1 MGNGKY
7 INDRLELFT
16 EFSKEKD
23 ILNLINMLEN
33 CFGLSCSKALKNK
46 KSYVVIISG
55 QSLKLF
61 HSIVFPYI
69 IPNMKQKIGIYT
81 DKYPYQNN
89 TFPLPSPVVSGA
101 LRVPWALGNN
111 KGKRLYSTNSGFKCL
126 KDSNDLVKEY
136 RFFF

>member
-7 INDRLELFT
+7 INNRLELFT

-69 IPNMKQKIGIYT
+69 IPNMKHKIGLYT
-81 DKYPYQNN
+81 DKYPYQN
-89 TFPLPSPVVSGA
+89 TTLLS
-101 LRVPWALGNN
+101 NN
-111 KGKRLYSTNSGFKCL
+111 KGKRLYSTILVDL
-126 KDSNDLVKEY
+126 KV
-136 RFFF
+136 